1 MNTMKKWK
9 KDEIKDMIE
18 KSDYALIKGLLRI
31 YENQTMDEK
40 RSESTSH
47 DNGIGFNGSDAE
59 FLSKMAKF
67 FLDRGYLTGKQIDVV
82 RKKMLKY
89 SGQLTKIANTN
100 EAKKLQTTE

>member
-1 MNTMKKWK
+1 MDTMKKWK
-9 KDEIKDMIE
+9 KEEIREMIE

-40 RSESTSH
+40 RTESTSH
-47 DNGIGFNGSDAE
+47 DNGIGFNGSDAQ

-67 FLDRGYLTGKQIDVV
+67 FLDRGYLTGKQIEVV

-89 SGQLTKIANTN
+89 SGQLTKIANAN
-100 EAKKLQTTE
+100 EVKKLQTAE